1 MDLSISQMMQMQND
15 LFSLHKDTWPPIA
28 PQFGK
33 DYILFMVEEIGEV
46 IAVLKKKGHNAI
58 MEDPVTRQTFLEEMA
73 DVLMYY
79 NDILLRYQVTPE
91 EISEAFVKKHSV
103 NMNRNFERE
112 YEEKYNG

>member
-46 IAVLKKKGHNAI
+46 IAVL
-58 MEDPVTRQTFLEEMA
+58 
-73 DVLMYY
+73 
-79 NDILLRYQVTPE
+79 
-91 EISEAFVKKHSV
+91 
-103 NMNRNFERE
+103 
-112 YEEKYNG
+112 